1 MDIETE
7 EKHSEI
13 IYRLLEYYPLFEK
26 AIENGDIWDEVR
38 NCLVKDLNDCYSTL
52 KEPTEDIYHVSHV
65 LGEIIC
71 YSHSYCNQKIKKNY
85 FKIPVVAHNL
95 FRLNFFFLLKGLIA
109 GLWRTKNIKIG
120 GKNPRDR
127 NFVNIG
133 NQFNFLTDLN
143 IFSKAWVL

>member
-1 MDIETE
+1 MN
-7 EKHSEI
+7 
-13 IYRLLEYYPLFEK
+13 F
-26 AIENGDIWDEVR
+26 IENARRIQNNTVQ
-38 NCLVKDLNDCYSTL
+38 L
-52 KEPTEDIYHVSHV
+52 HHSHV
-65 LGEIIC
+65 TGEIIC

-95 FRLNFFFLLKGLIA
+95 FRLDFFFLLKGLIA

>member
-1 MDIETE
+1 M
-7 EKHSEI
+7 
-13 IYRLLEYYPLFEK
+13 LQ
-26 AIENGDIWDEVR
+26 
-38 NCLVKDLNDCYSTL
+38 VKYSVTL
-52 KEPTEDIYHVSHV
+52 TVTATKNLPE
-65 LGEIIC
+65 
-71 YSHSYCNQKIKKNY
+71 NY

-95 FRLNFFFLLKGLIA
+95 FRFNFFFLLKGLRA